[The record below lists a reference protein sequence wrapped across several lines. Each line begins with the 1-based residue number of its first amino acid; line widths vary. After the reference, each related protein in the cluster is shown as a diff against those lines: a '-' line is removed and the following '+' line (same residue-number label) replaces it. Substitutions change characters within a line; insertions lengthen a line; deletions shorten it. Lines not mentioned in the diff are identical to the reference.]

1 MYYARGHNVSK
12 LKDVLDVL
20 VSHCLVTSSA
30 FPSIEEMDSKLK
42 SLVKS
47 PKQALSQLARED
59 EEAASLLS
67 TYLSGYATLRR
78 FYDLRDEEVRLS
90 PGQKPKHKPYAR
102 RKEAANALAA
112 VIASAGDSINGGLF
126 DRDVDVVVQVDG
138 LLVLL
143 GEALVFL
150 NRKILI
156 APQATTIDD
165 PAEPT
170 RTFTLDQ
177 AFALIQAAEDLQT
190 VASRIQDQCE
200 AVLNAAFANYH
211 DGSLP
216 QSLSPA
222 KGKAQQQP
230 RSLQRSATGTSGSG
244 MTGSQ
249 FSFLGSSAYS
259 SQEIAASPVS
269 SGSEMLVRKPG
280 SSGRSKGDGKATRG
294 WDWRVGFARGTTGN
308 DVLSVLKLALAKE
321 VADGWQEDD

>member
-1 MYYARGHNVSK
+1 MYYARGHNVAK
-12 LKDVLDVL
+12 LKDVLDLL

-30 FPSIEEMDSKLK
+30 FPPVEDMDSKLK

-78 FYDLRDEEVRLS
+78 FYDLRDEEVRLGS
-90 PGQKPKHKPYAR
+90 GQKPKHKPFAR

-126 DRDVDVVVQVDG
+126 DPDVDVVVQVDG

-150 NRKILI
+150 NRECSFDFGDAISDKS
-156 APQATTIDD
+156 
-165 PAEPT
+165 AEPS

-200 AVLNAAFANYH
+200 AVLNAALANYH

-222 KGKAQQQP
+222 KGQNQQQP

-249 FSFLGSSAYS
+249 FSLLGSSAFS
-259 SQEIAASPVS
+259 SQELATSPVS
-269 SGSEMLVRKPG
+269 SGSEMLVRK
-280 SSGRSKGDGKATRG
+280 SGPSTRAKGDGKATRG
-294 WDWRVGFARGTTGN
+294 WDWRVGFARGTSGK

-321 VADGWQEDD
+321 VADGWQDED